1 MSYMLRAN
9 VSLGTTFAK
18 LTDMTVTTA
27 KVKHVRASNIW
38 SFVNGKGE
46 LTFEEHKHLKQC
58 KHCDAIFQYFAIYPD
73 PAPQDA
79 IVEECKQAA

>member
-46 LTFEEHKHLKQC
+46 LTFEEHRHLKQC
-58 KHCDAIFQYFAIYPD
+58 KYCDAIFQYFAIYPD